1 MFDPKPF
8 LTQLPN
14 LPGVYRMKNATG
26 EVIYVGK
33 ARNLKKRVSSYFA
46 KTHESPRTALMV
58 SHIESIETTVTRS
71 ESEAL
76 LLENNL
82 IKSLAPKYNVLFR
95 DDKSYP
101 YIMVTAREFPQI
113 RFYRGNHA
121 KPHRYFGPFPSA
133 WAVRDTINHLQ
144 KMFKLRTCD
153 DTVYAHRSRPCL
165 LHQIQRCSAPCVGLI
180 SKEDYARDIE
190 NAGLFLQGKE
200 NEVLE
205 QLNQK
210 MEAAAAEL
218 NFEAAATYRDQ
229 VRTLQR
235 ILTKQFVESA
245 SERDVDIIAVM
256 EISGVWC
263 VNLVMIRGGRHLG
276 DKSLFP
282 SNTNQADLE
291 SVITAFIDQNYSSE
305 KPPSR
310 IVVDGSFDTEDWEV
324 FLSDVA
330 GRQVKVVTRPQG
342 EAKVWMTMAMKN
354 AQFAIERQLTDKASQ
369 DKKLAM
375 MREALG
381 LPDIER
387 VECFDISHT
396 MGEATVASCVVFDRG
411 EMQSSEYRLYNIT
424 GITAGDDYAAMRDAL
439 LRRYAKMAE
448 AVAEQAEAAP
458 CEVGKNEEVLLAVT
472 EVISVEPADV
482 GGIKAKRPAKPSAPR
497 PDLILIDGGKG
508 QLTIAEEV
516 MSELGITDI
525 QLIGVAK
532 GEGRKAGLETL
543 IFGGTRRELHLPM
556 DNLGFHLIQQIRDE
570 AHRYAITGHRA
581 RRAKKRNTSRLEDIA
596 GIGPKRRKAL
606 LTQFGG
612 LQGVQ
617 AASVDDLAAVE
628 GISREL
634 AETLYNDLH

>member
-1 MFDPKPF
+1 
-8 LTQLPN
+8 
-14 LPGVYRMKNATG
+14 
-26 EVIYVGK
+26 
-33 ARNLKKRVSSYFA
+33 
-46 KTHESPRTALMV
+46 
-58 SHIESIETTVTRS
+58 
-71 ESEAL
+71 
-76 LLENNL
+76 
-82 IKSLAPKYNVLFR
+82 
-95 DDKSYP
+95 
-101 YIMVTAREFPQI
+101 
-113 RFYRGNHA
+113 
-121 KPHRYFGPFPSA
+121 
-133 WAVRDTINHLQ
+133 
-144 KMFKLRTCD
+144 MFKLRTCD

-180 SKEDYARDIE
+180 SKEDYARDID
-190 NAGLFLQGKE
+190 NAELFLQGKE

-235 ILTKQFVESA
+235 ILSKQFVESA
-245 SERDVDIIAVM
+245 SERDVDIIAAM

-439 LRRYAKMAE
+439 MRRYKKMADAELVETGTSEVDESEE
-448 AVAEQAEAAP
+448 APLAIAEAIPVAP
-458 CEVGKNEEVLLAVT
+458 DG
-472 EVISVEPADV
+472 D
-482 GGIKAKRPAKPSAPR
+482 GGTKVKKPAKPLAPR

-516 MSELGITDI
+516 MNELGIADI

-543 IFGGTRRELHLPM
+543 IFGGNRRELHLPM

-617 AASVDDLAAVE
+617 AASVDDLATVE

-634 AETLYNDLH
+634 AETLYNELH

>member
-1 MFDPKPF
+1 MFDPKPI
-8 LTQLPN
+8 LAQLPS
-14 LPGVYRMKNATG
+14 LPGVYRMKNAIG

-33 ARNLKKRVSSYFA
+33 ARDLKKRVSSYFV
-46 KTHESPRTALMV
+46 KTHESPRTTLMV
-58 SHIESIETTVTRS
+58 SHIADIETTITHS

-101 YIMVTAREFPQI
+101 YIMVTARDFPQI
-113 RFYRGNHA
+113 RFYRGTHV
-121 KPHRYFGPFPSA
+121 KPNRYFGPFPSTL
-133 WAVRDTINHLQ
+133 AVRETINHLQ

-153 DTVYAHRSRPCL
+153 DSVYAHRSRPCL
-165 LHQIQRCSAPCVGLI
+165 LHQIGRCSAPCVGLI
-180 SKEDYARDIE
+180 SQTDYARDIDHTE
-190 NAGLFLQGKE
+190 LFLQGKE
-200 NEVLE
+200 NEILE

-210 MEAAAAEL
+210 MEAAALAL
-218 NFEAAATYRDQ
+218 NFEEAAQFRDQ
-229 VRTLQR
+229 IRTLQR
-235 ILTKQFVESA
+235 ILTKQFVES
-245 SERDVDIIAVM
+245 SSDRDVDIIAALEM
-256 EISGVWC
+256 SGTWC

-282 SNTNQADLE
+282 SNAHQADLE
-291 SVITAFIDQNYSSE
+291 SVITAFIDQHYSSE
-305 KPPSR
+305 KPPTR
-310 IVVDGSFDTEDWEV
+310 VVVDGRFDTEDWTA

-342 EAKVWMTMAMKN
+342 EAKVWMAMAMKN
-354 AQFAIERQLTDKASQ
+354 AQFAIERQLADKASH

-381 LPDIER
+381 LADIER

-411 EMQSSEYRLYNIT
+411 AMQSGEYRRFNIT
-424 GITAGDDYAAMRDAL
+424 GITPGDDYAAMRDAL
-439 LRRYAKMAE
+439 MRRYKKLIEDGEDGEGGEEGEGTDMA
-448 AVAEQAEAAP
+448 VDAADSI
-458 CEVGKNEEVLLAVT
+458 GAVT
-472 EVISVEPADV
+472 IKPATAK
-482 GGIKAKRPAKPSAPR
+482 KAVKSPKPAAPR
-497 PDLILIDGGKG
+497 PDLILIDGGRG
-508 QLTIAEEV
+508 QLGIAEEV
-516 MSELGITDI
+516 MNELGITDI

-532 GEGRKAGLETL
+532 GEDRKAGLETL
-543 IFGGTRRELHLPM
+543 IFGGSRRELHLPT

-570 AHRYAITGHRA
+570 AHRFAITGHRA

-606 LTQFGG
+606 LAQFGG

-617 AASVDDLAAVE
+617 EAGVDDLMKVD

-634 AETLYNDLH
+634 AETLYNELH